1 MLTTNSLR
9 WIVFSMFSALALIV
23 AVSLFVSLRDRSRAG
38 KLHRNLGYTW
48 MHGVFLAI
56 SALFAILIIGML
68 MNLSAE
74 PWMPGIVVV
83 IIALVLISL
92 YTLLYAIAP
101 LQVMEHGILWGGLT
115 RWEKIVS
122 FHWKNQRTLVL
133 YIWPFK
139 NHKSFLIIPAKHKEY
154 LEDILSQRVTGAS

>member
-1 MLTTNSLR
+1 MLTTNVLR
-9 WIVFSMFSALALIV
+9 WIVFSMFLALTLIV
-23 AVSLFVSLRDRSRAG
+23 AVSLFVSLRERTRAG

-48 MHGVFLAI
+48 MHGVFLAM
-56 SALFAILIIGML
+56 SAVFVILPVAILMS
-68 MNLSAE
+68 LSTK
-74 PWMPGIVVV
+74 PWIPGIVVV
-83 IIALVLISL
+83 IIALSLISV
-92 YTLLYAIAP
+92 YTLLHAIVP
-101 LQVMEHGILWGGLT
+101 LQVTEHGILWGGLT

-154 LEDILSQRVTGAS
+154 MEDILSQRVIGLS